1 MHVCKYVLQRLIE
14 DQSLGRIQEN
24 NMKRG
29 MVVYLLLCHFNDLFT
44 TQVASKVIF
53 IMHRRQTCSTYQ
65 RCIHLSPFL
74 AWVGRQQMDKVCK
87 EIIKWRIFSTAI
99 IMMPSAAQSQR
110 EKKMETQ
117 QRAAK
122 QQQTAAAVA
131 QAGCPLLCLLN
142 NCTALSTFYYYTT
155 CLIDSC
161 WLLHFS
167 WTHFIVIP
175 PLERAA
181 VGKLIVLPV
190 WIRRK
195 EVYLI
200 VLSLQQCCRL

>member
-24 NMKRG
+24 NMNCG

-99 IMMPSAAQSQR
+99 IMMPRAAQSYASSQHQQQR
-110 EKKMETQ
+110 EKKMETAE
-117 QRAAK
+117 RAQ
-122 QQQTAAAVA
+122 QQQTAMLRYGR
-131 QAGCPLLCLLN
+131 QSLLCCPLLLSSN
-142 NCTALSTFYYYTT
+142 TA
-155 CLIDSC
+155 C
-161 WLLHFS
+161 
-167 WTHFIVIP
+167 
-175 PLERAA
+175 
-181 VGKLIVLPV
+181 
-190 WIRRK
+190 
-195 EVYLI
+195 
-200 VLSLQQCCRL
+200 